1 MDNREFKAKRVT
13 RSYQQTINASPA
25 KVFPLLCPVREA
37 EWLFGWDCE
46 VIYSESGFAEE
57 GGVFISSS
65 SHEGEKGTIWLITK
79 RDEENKEIEFA
90 RITPESRVGK
100 LVISVEES
108 EGSNSLVNI
117 SYTFTALNKDGNRF
131 VEEFTKEEF
140 IESMKFWKDSMNHYL
155 ETGEQLIPENT

>member
-1 MDNREFKAKRVT
+1 MSNREFKAKRVT
-13 RSYQQTINASPA
+13 RCYQQTIKAPPS

-37 EWLFGWDCE
+37 DWLFGWDCE
-46 VIYSESGFAEE
+46 IICSESGFAEE

-90 RITPESRVGK
+90 RITPESRVAR
-100 LVISVEES
+100 LIISVKET
-108 EGSNSLVNI
+108 EGNNSLVNI

-131 VEEFTKEEF
+131 IEEFTEEKF
-140 IESMKFWKDSMNHYL
+140 IESMKFWEDSMDYYL
-155 ETGEQLIPENT
+155 TTGEKLLPKNT

>member
-1 MDNREFKAKRVT
+1 MDHRQFIAKRVT
-13 RSYQQTINASPA
+13 RRYQQVIKAPPP

-46 VIYSESGFAEE
+46 IIYSKSGLAEE

-90 RITPESRVGK
+90 RFTPESRVAK
-100 LVISVEES
+100 LAISVEET
-108 EGSNSLVNI
+108 EGSNSLVNV
-117 SYTFTALNKDGNRF
+117 SYTFTALNENGNKF
-131 VEEFTKEEF
+131 IEEFTEDKF
-140 IESMKFWKDSMNHYL
+140 VESMKFWEDSMNYYL
-155 ETGEQLIPENT
+155 KTGEKLVPKSA